1 MADNSNDQWKGIFVN
16 SPKSGP
22 PTNGNPPASNGISWA
37 WNLFFNGPPPDTF
50 GQTASCIQPRKDAVF
65 WGFHDI
71 SLKTATQH
79 FMIMGVPGSGKTVSI
94 ELFIQSLVHR
104 LRAPVGS
111 EPPEKLI
118 ILDVKGTFFSF
129 LRAQGVPEE
138 DIFILDPFDQRCA
151 TWNLAK
157 DITGDAA
164 AQSLAALIVP
174 SEPNASTSYFWQ
186 AAQNTV
192 WAVIIALN
200 SLRPERWTL
209 RDLIQSLSS
218 PENIERLVNQ
228 VSEAK
233 TKAEPYLKDTTH
245 FPSVYTSIMTK
256 ASRLE
261 TVAALWHAT
270 ASSPDS
276 GNSPKEFS
284 IADWF
289 STALSKH
296 RHGVLLLGH
305 RPKYLES
312 LAPLNALLL
321 RMISDDLQ
329 TRPDVDQPHTW
340 IVLDE
345 FRWMKEVECM
355 AQLLGVGRS
364 KGASILLGLQDVS
377 GLRVVYGNDR
387 TDEIVGLCANKTFLR
402 LGNAASAEWASKYF
416 ADREATETKVSHTY
430 AKENSVTH
438 ARDIVTRPLFLP
450 GEFLSLKTPRKFP
463 GSRMQG
469 IHHIPDIGDPF
480 STDEEASAIFGMNF
494 KPTADQ
500 LKTFPN
506 QIDRPI
512 KDQKLKPWTSAEEL
526 DLLGPDPQKATSK
539 TPTVPAQPSG
549 NPSAPAPVPAQGT
562 SNSPTAPPPTPTASP
577 GPSPSTAPNTQ
588 SGTTPPSASPKNRP
602 DLMDFLRRKTGL

>member
-1 MADNSNDQWKGIFVN
+1 MKASRFLPSCL
-16 SPKSGP
+16 SP
-22 PTNGNPPASNGISWA
+22 NP
-37 WNLFFNGPPPDTF
+37 
-50 GQTASCIQPRKDAVF
+50 RAVF
-65 WGFHDI
+65 WAMRDI
-71 SLKTATQH
+71 PIETASKNLL
-79 FMIMGVPGSGKTVSI
+79 IMGVPGSGKTVSI

-174 SEPNASTSYFWQ
+174 SEPNASTPYFWQ

-200 SLRPERWTL
+200 SLRPGRWTL
-209 RDLIQSLSS
+209 RDLLHSLSS

-245 FPSVYTSIMTK
+245 FSAVHAVILTR

-270 ASSPDS
+270 ASSPDP
-276 GNSPKEFS
+276 GKSPKEFS
-284 IADWF
+284 ITDWF
-289 STALSKH
+289 SNDQSKR

-305 RPKYLES
+305 GPKYPES

-321 RMISDDLQ
+321 RMISDKLQ
-329 TRPDVDQPHTW
+329 TKPDVGQPHTW

-345 FRWMKEVECM
+345 FRWMKEVECIVE
-355 AQLLGVGRS
+355 LLGVGSRR
-364 KGASILLGLQDVS
+364 GASTLLGIQDLG
-377 GLRVVYGNDR
+377 GLLAMYGSDR
-387 TDEIVGLCANKTFLR
+387 TAEILGLCANKTFLR
-402 LGNAASAEWASKYF
+402 LSELRSAEWASKCLG
-416 ADREATETKVSHTY
+416 DTETKVTFGKY
-430 AKENSVTH
+430 
-438 ARDIVTRPLFLP
+438 IVTPPLFLP
-450 GEFLSLKTPRKFP
+450 GEFLNLKTPQSFP

-469 IHHIPDIGDPF
+469 IHHIPDIGAPF
-480 STDEEASAIFGMNF
+480 STDEEARAIFGMNF
-494 KPTADQ
+494 KPTDEQ
-500 LKTFPN
+500 RKTFLDHV
-506 QIDRPI
+506 DRPNT
-512 KDQKLKPWTSAEEL
+512 DQNLKPWTSAEEL
-526 DLLGPDPQKATSK
+526 DFLGP
-539 TPTVPAQPSG
+539 V
-549 NPSAPAPVPAQGT
+549 
-562 SNSPTAPPPTPTASP
+562 
-577 GPSPSTAPNTQ
+577 
-588 SGTTPPSASPKNRP
+588 R
-602 DLMDFLRRKTGL
+602 

>member
-1 MADNSNDQWKGIFVN
+1 MKASRFLPSCL
-16 SPKSGP
+16 SP
-22 PTNGNPPASNGISWA
+22 NPRAVFWA
-37 WNLFFNGPPPDTF
+37 MRDIPI
-50 GQTASCIQPRKDAVF
+50 QTASKN
-65 WGFHDI
+65 
-71 SLKTATQH
+71 L
-79 FMIMGVPGSGKTVSI
+79 MIMGVPGSGKTLTI
-94 ELFIQSLVHR
+94 ELFVQSLVHR
-104 LRAPVGS
+104 LRAPAGS

-209 RDLIQSLSS
+209 RDLIHSLSS

-245 FPSVYTSIMTK
+245 FSAVHAVILTR

-270 ASSPDS
+270 ASSLDS

-284 IADWF
+284 ITDWF

-321 RMISDDLQ
+321 RMISDELQ
-329 TRPDVDQPHTW
+329 TSPDVGQPHTW

-345 FRWMKEVECM
+345 FRWMKEVECILK
-355 AQLLGVGRS
+355 LLGVGSRR
-364 KGASILLGLQDVS
+364 GASTLLGIQDIG
-377 GLRVVYGNDR
+377 GLLAMYDDDR
-387 TDEIVGLCANKTFLR
+387 TAEILGLCANKTFLR
-402 LGNAASAEWASKYF
+402 LSDLRSAEWASKCLGHTEN
-416 ADREATETKVSHTY
+416 EATVGEY
-430 AKENSVTH
+430 A
-438 ARDIVTRPLFLP
+438 AGRPLVLP
-450 GEFLSLKTPRKFP
+450 NEFQNLSLPAGDP
-463 GSRMQG
+463 NGRMQG
-469 IHHIPDIGDPF
+469 IHHIPDIGAPF
-480 STDEEASAIFGMNF
+480 YTDEEASAIFGMNF
-494 KPTADQ
+494 KPSANQ
-500 LKTFPN
+500 LSKFPN
-506 QIDRPI
+506 HVDRPN
-512 KDQKLKPWTSAEEL
+512 KDQNLKPWTSAEEL
-526 DLLGPDPQKATSK
+526 DFLGPVQ
-539 TPTVPAQPSG
+539 
-549 NPSAPAPVPAQGT
+549 
-562 SNSPTAPPPTPTASP
+562 
-577 GPSPSTAPNTQ
+577 
-588 SGTTPPSASPKNRP
+588 
-602 DLMDFLRRKTGL
+602 